1 MANDENLIPMNRR
14 TKSEQRKI
22 ATAGGKASG
31 AARRKKRDMR
41 KAAEM
46 LLNMPVSNK
55 QSTMKATLTALG
67 IDEED
72 MDYSMGVMAAMLVQA
87 ANGNVNAAKFLRDST
102 LFHPSKE
109 YLENLKLI
117 NEKYL
122 ASRGMEYNSKKT
134 KVFSIK
140 EGFTF
145 LGFKY
150 RLTDTGKVIMTVSSE
165 KVKERRRKLRK
176 LVRKAKRGEITKA
189 KVDDCY
195 QAWRSH
201 ASKGNSFH
209 LIRRMDKFY
218 KSLWNDQETEVTDN
232 EN

>member
-87 ANGNVNAAKFLRDST
+87 ANGNVNAAKFPTQQLQE
-102 LFHPSKE
+102 KE
-109 YLENLKLI
+109 FAYRKKQDREAKKAEEDGGMTGGTPVEIYLPE
-117 NEKYL
+117 
-122 ASRGMEYNSKKT
+122 
-134 KVFSIK
+134 K
-140 EGFTF
+140 EG
-145 LGFKY
+145 
-150 RLTDTGKVIMTVSSE
+150 E
-165 KVKERRRKLRK
+165 
-176 LVRKAKRGEITKA
+176 
-189 KVDDCY
+189 DD
-195 QAWRSH
+195 
-201 ASKGNSFH
+201 
-209 LIRRMDKFY
+209 
-218 KSLWNDQETEVTDN
+218 E
-232 EN
+232 